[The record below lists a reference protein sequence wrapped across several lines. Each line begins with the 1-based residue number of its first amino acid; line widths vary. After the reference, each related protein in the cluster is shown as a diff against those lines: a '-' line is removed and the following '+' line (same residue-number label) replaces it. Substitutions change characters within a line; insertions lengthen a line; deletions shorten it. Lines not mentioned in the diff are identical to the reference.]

1 MKKTSVF
8 TTAQSVKT
16 LPLNGERLVKEKV
29 GIIVEVAA
37 TVLV

>member
-16 LPLNGERLVKEKV
+16 LPLNGERLVKERV
-29 GIIVEVAA
+29 GIIANPVAS
-37 TVLV
+37 VLV